1 MDEILNTKLALQ
13 RKYKIGEILDYC
25 QEYLNSLN
33 DLMKILTP
41 LAVRAS
47 LLMTL
52 SIKMN
57 SIIKSYDFSVSF
69 IEQIL
74 ISMSA
79 TPDTQVNFFSLFY
92 IFHLFT
98 FLSQA

>member
-1 MDEILNTKLALQ
+1 MQ
-13 RKYKIGEILDYC
+13 RKYKIGEIHEYC
-25 QEYLNSLN
+25 QEYLNCLN

-52 SIKMN
+52 SIKIN
-57 SIIKSYDFSVSF
+57 SVFKNYDFSVSF

-74 ISMSA
+74 INITGIVKTEIEVS
-79 TPDTQVNFFSLFY
+79 NFINDFKFPL
-92 IFHLFT
+92 IIKL
-98 FLSQA
+98 